1 MSFSRYNAKDNVVT
15 VAGVHITGLAEDFW
29 SFEKREAIADDAV
42 GALGDIVRNEKNDPI
57 WDATITVQAT
67 SPQANFLLALRK
79 ETQPFSVWCTNKALG
94 RKEGGSMA
102 LMNESPADEMG
113 TEAGELEFKFSVYD
127 GDIITE

>member
-15 VAGVHITGLAEDFW
+15 VNGVHITGLAEDFW
-29 SFEKREAIADDAV
+29 TFEKREAIADDAV
-42 GALGDIVRNEKNDPI
+42 GAMGDVIRNEKNDPI
-57 WDATITVQAT
+57 WDATVVVQAT
-67 SPQANFLLALRK
+67 SPQANYLLSLRK
-79 ETQPFSVWCTNKALG
+79 ETTPFPIWCTNKVLG

-102 LMNESPADEMG
+102 LMNEAPSDEMG